1 MASKALDDAQLF
13 GAHESAARAADAA
26 LGATQ
31 TAGAAAAQQR
41 SLLEAA
47 VHTVQSLTGRAR
59 DARNNLNRTREAL
72 EQIRIVAL
80 NAGLEGARLGDPAG
94 KPLLLVAEE
103 LKSQVNRA
111 IGFVGDHD
119 AALEQMDRDRDKLRD
134 TVELAQQRSADLAR
148 DLLQAQASQRDVG
161 AALASLAG
169 RLGQVLETDAETA
182 RALAEAAE
190 SARALETALGNLAG
204 KPQRAALVGALAPA
218 LAPLLQLLG
227 ELGRSGPGVEEP

>member
-1 MASKALDDAQLF
+1 MASNALDDAQLF
-13 GAHESAARAADAA
+13 GAHDSATRAADTA
-26 LGATQ
+26 LGASQ
-31 TAGAAAAQQR
+31 TAGASAAQQR

-103 LKSQVNRA
+103 LKAQVTRA
-111 IGFVGDHD
+111 LGFVGEHD

-134 TVELAQQRSADLAR
+134 NVELAQQRSADLAR

-161 AALASLAG
+161 AALAELGS
-169 RLGQVLETDAETA
+169 RLGHVLETDPETA

-190 SARALETALGNLAG
+190 NARALEAALTGLAG

-227 ELGRSGPGVEEP
+227 ELGRNGPGVEQP